1 MHLKMRKG
9 QSAIEYLTTYG
20 WALLAILVVGLAI
33 TQMGVLDQCQRLNP
47 DLGAGSHAIV
57 ETWTWSGDSE
67 VSLGVNAPRDD
78 ITVNNVTLESD
89 TGDLDWNESASLP
102 SITQGQ
108 TETVVIS
115 LSNLDS
121 GQCVTR
127 SVRVDYT
134 IDSSNQDGIARSS
147 RPLQGTAP

>member
-57 ETWTWSGDSE
+57 ETWTWSADSE
-67 VSLGVNAPRDD
+67 VSLGINAPRDT
-78 ITVNNVTLESD
+78 ITVNEVNMTAEDGTVD
-89 TGDLDWNESASLP
+89 TVNPGQQVN
-102 SITQGQ
+102 QGQ
-108 TETVVIS
+108 TETITIT
-115 LSNLDS
+115 LSNVDA

-127 SVRVDYT
+127 DIVIDYT
-134 IDSSNQDGIARSS
+134 IDATGQDGIVRSD